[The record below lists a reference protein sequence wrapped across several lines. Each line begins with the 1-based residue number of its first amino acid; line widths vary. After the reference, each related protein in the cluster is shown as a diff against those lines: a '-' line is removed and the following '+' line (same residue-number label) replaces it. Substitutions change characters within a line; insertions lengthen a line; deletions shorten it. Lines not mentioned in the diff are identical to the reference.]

1 MNSRTPKDRFHALF
15 HRALIVF
22 VASAALRGEAAD
34 PVLYSLMPGSV
45 TFDDCQLCGR
55 PTILEATTGGFQLR
69 LVDNTFP
76 NSIYAV
82 EQLTFDTVV
91 GGVPRRHGT
100 GSGTL
105 VLGGDF
111 VLTVTMELDLQ
122 VDDGT
127 GAKPAHLK
135 SSTVLA
141 KGLPD
146 YTLSMLQTDG
156 TIVHTLHAEWIAE
169 PVEVIPWRWVSVGN
183 SEGVVAWPASYGT
196 ATVQRRALTGAVAV
210 WENVDTVVTTGPKE
224 STGRFKL
231 DGAGGLYRLR
241 WSSR

>member
-1 MNSRTPKDRFHALF
+1 MILKSSQRPGFQRGLSRTLF
-15 HRALIVF
+15 AFAVGTRAY
-22 VASAALRGEAAD
+22 AAD
-34 PVLYSLMPGSV
+34 PVAYALMPDSL
-45 TFDDCQLCGR
+45 TFDECQLCGR
-55 PTILEATTGGFQLR
+55 PTIPEATTGGFQLR
-69 LVDNTFP
+69 LIDNTFP

-100 GSGTL
+100 GGGTL

-111 VLTVTMELDLQ
+111 VLTVSLELDLQ

-127 GAKPAHLK
+127 GPKAAHLK

-146 YTLSMLQTDG
+146 YTFSLLQTDG
-156 TIVHTLHAEWIAE
+156 TIVHTLHAEWVAE
-169 PVEVIPWRWVSVGN
+169 PVETIPWHWVSV
-183 SEGVVAWPASYGT
+183 SATAGVVAWPASYGT
-196 ATVQRRALTGAVAV
+196 ATVQRRAVIGGVAV
-210 WENVDTVVTTGPKE
+210 WETVDTVVTLGSKE
-224 STGRFKL
+224 STGRFPL
-231 DGAGGLYRLR
+231 SGSGGFYRLR

>member
-1 MNSRTPKDRFHALF
+1 MKSPHLHPGIRRLF
-15 HRALIVF
+15 SLGLLMF
-22 VASAALRGEAAD
+22 AAAMRGYGAD
-34 PVLYSLMPGSV
+34 PVAYALMPGSL
-45 TFDDCQLCGR
+45 TFDDCDRCGR
-55 PTILEATTGGFQLR
+55 PTFAESTTGGFQLR

-100 GSGTL
+100 GGGTL

-111 VLTVTMELDLQ
+111 ALTVSLELDLQ

-127 GAKPAHLK
+127 GAKPVHLK

-146 YTLSMLQTDG
+146 YAFSLLQTDG
-156 TIVHTLHAEWIAE
+156 TILHTLHAEWIAE
-169 PVEVIPWRWVSVGN
+169 PVETIPWRWVSVGATD
-183 SEGVVAWPASYGT
+183 GVVAWPSSYGT
-196 ATVQRRALTGAVAV
+196 ATVQRRALTGGVAF
-210 WENVDTVVTTGPKE
+210 WENVDTVVTPGAKE
-224 STGRFKL
+224 STGRFTL
-231 DGAGGLYRLR
+231 AGNGGLYRLR

>member
-1 MNSRTPKDRFHALF
+1 MNLRTKKHQVRAVFQ
-15 HRALIVF
+15 RALIVIA
-22 VASAALRGEAAD
+22 VAAGLRGEAAD
-34 PVLYSLMPGSV
+34 PVLYSLMPGSL
-45 TFDDCQLCGR
+45 TFDECQLCGR
-55 PTILEATTGGFQLR
+55 PTIAEATTGGFQLR

-82 EQLTFDTVV
+82 EELTFDTVV

-156 TIVHTLHAEWIAE
+156 TFVHMLHAEWIAE

-183 SEGVVAWPASYGT
+183 SEGVVAWPASYGA
-196 ATVQRRALTGAVAV
+196 ATVQRRDLTGGVAV
-210 WENVDTVVTTGPKE
+210 WENVDTVVTAGPKE
-224 STGRFKL
+224 STGRFPL
-231 DGAGGLYRLR
+231 AGDGGLYRLR